1 MNKGLKFIT
10 PALIIITLL
19 CISAINKNAS
29 TKYVQKKGVRKI
41 VIDAGHGGSDYGASG
56 AYSYEKNVS
65 LAVAL
70 KLEQMIKKEIGDVEV
85 YMTRTEDFYDNVK
98 VKANKA
104 NAAGGDL
111 FISIHCNDA
120 PAKKGRE
127 LIGYETKRVKKK
139 GKWRSV
145 QVPQYRYYTIPT
157 TAKGTETYIWGVNK
171 NDDKEKALRE
181 NADLFKDSSMDAELK
196 NFDPYSPEQAIA
208 ISLRTQQYAE
218 RSINLAFNVQQE
230 FINIGRSNRD
240 VRQRGVGIWVLQAV
254 AMPAIL
260 VELGFISNPEEEA
273 YLNSEEGQ
281 NALAGAIATAVKKYK
296 EGIEAKIKS
305 TSQPTR

>member
-10 PALIIITLL
+10 PILILITVF
-19 CISAINKNAS
+19 CVAAINKNAPL
-29 TKYVQKKGVRKI
+29 KYLQKKGVRKI

-120 PAKKGRE
+120 PAKRGRE
-127 LIGYETKRVKKK
+127 LVGYENKRVKKK
-139 GKWRSV
+139 GKWRTV

-157 TAKGTETYIWGVNK
+157 SAKGTETYIWGINK
-171 NDDKEKALRE
+171 NDDKERALRE
-181 NADLFKDSSMDAELK
+181 NQDLMTDSSMDNDLK

-218 RSINLAFNVQQE
+218 RSINLAYNVQEE

-260 VELGFISNPEEEA
+260 VELGFISNPEEEV
-273 YLNSEEGQ
+273 YLNSEDGQ
-281 NALAGAIATAVKKYK
+281 NALAGAIAKAVKKYK
-296 EGIEAKIKS
+296 EGIETKIKS
-305 TSQPTR
+305 TQQATR

>member
-1 MNKGLKFIT
+1 MQLEGICLLVFIVT
-10 PALIIITLL
+10 MLH
-19 CISAINKNAS
+19 
-29 TKYVQKKGVRKI
+29 Q
-41 VIDAGHGGSDYGASG
+41 
-56 AYSYEKNVS
+56 
-65 LAVAL
+65 
-70 KLEQMIKKEIGDVEV
+70 
-85 YMTRTEDFYDNVK
+85 
-98 VKANKA
+98 
-104 NAAGGDL
+104 
-111 FISIHCNDA
+111 
-120 PAKKGRE
+120 KKGRE
-127 LIGYETKRVKKK
+127 LVGYESKRVKRK
-139 GKWRSV
+139 GKWRTI
-145 QVPQYRYYTIPT
+145 QVPEYRYYTIPT

-171 NDDKEKALRE
+171 NDDKERALRE
-181 NADLFKDSSMDAELK
+181 NQDLFKDSSMDAELK

-281 NALAGAIATAVKKYK
+281 NALAGAIGTAVKKYK
-296 EGIEAKIKS
+296 EGIESKIKG
-305 TSQPTR
+305 TNQPSR

>member
-1 MNKGLKFIT
+1 MNNGLKFLT
-10 PALIIITLL
+10 PVLIIITIL
-19 CISAINKNAS
+19 CLSTVSKNNSHNLA
-29 TKYVQKKGVRKI
+29 QKKGLRKI
-41 VIDAGHGGSDYGASG
+41 VIDAGHGGEDPGARG
-56 AYSYEKNVS
+56 AYSFEKDVS

-70 KLEQMIKKEIGDVEV
+70 RLEKIIKEEISDVEV
-85 YMTRTEDFYDNVK
+85 YMTRREDIYDNVK

-120 PAKKGRE
+120 EPRKERE
-127 LIGYETKRVKKK
+127 LVGYEKKKIRKK
-139 GKWRSV
+139 GKWRTIE
-145 QVPQYRYYTIPT
+145 VPKYRYYTVPT
-157 TAKGTETYIWGVNK
+157 SAKGTETYIWGINK
-171 NDDKEKALRE
+171 NDEKTQAIRE
-181 NADLFKDSSMDAELK
+181 NKDLFKDGMADEELK
-196 NFDPYSPEQAIA
+196 NFDPYSPEQEIA

-218 RSINLAFNVQQE
+218 RSINLAYNVQEE

-273 YLNSEEGQ
+273 YLNSEDGQ
-281 NALAGAIATAVKKYK
+281 NALANSIAKAVKKYK
-296 EGIEAKIKS
+296 QNIESKIKS
-305 TSQPTR
+305 ATQLNK